1 MIASHIDSARH
12 RVLALSGLML
22 FGALATLYLASYLF
36 LIKLNNVALPPQQ
49 ATPFT
54 VLSYWLQYGDD
65 PYTRRWLMICLLVGA
80 VPAIGV
86 VATLMRPVRRALH
99 GDARFA
105 TLSEVRRAGLLGDG
119 GLILGRWGRRFI
131 VLGKQLGTLCAASPR
146 SGKGAGLVQPNALSF
161 AGSWFVL
168 DVRKECWRITAG
180 WRSTF
185 SETFLFDPLAEDGR
199 TAQWNPMSYVRDAPA
214 LRINDL
220 QKLANQ
226 LSPSPV
232 VGDEFWPAACR
243 DLFLGLG
250 LYVLETPGL
259 PRTLGEVMRQIMH
272 GDTDTV
278 GEHWREVIRRRDVSN
293 IPLSLTC
300 KGMLYD
306 FINLA
311 PPTQSSVRKTFTA
324 KLQLWTNPMID
335 AATSGDSFDFR
346 ELRRRKISIYLG
358 VNPGDIDRLSL
369 LLSLFCTQLID
380 ANMDKM
386 PEEDATIKHE
396 LLGMFDE
403 FAALGKM
410 PIFASAISAMGGYGI
425 RPFIIIQA
433 MAQLRALYGADVAEV
448 IATCCGGLVVFAPR
462 EQKYAEDISK
472 MLGKMTVKARSRS
485 RQVMSNSLGNINTSD
500 VGRDLLN
507 PTEVKHMGINN
518 EIVFVEGVRPIM
530 CRKIWYWKV
539 RFFRRRANLPLPHI
553 EPITITVPMQSVIP
567 GHATM
572 EPPAGA
578 RVVTPDK
585 QIEPAANPSHPITP
599 ADVKRLPKLSLTDYA
614 VDFSKVELPKGE
626 PVTDDD
632 LKKAFGS
639 FLQTIEASK
648 GC

>member
-1 MIASHIDSARH
+1 MIASHIVSARH
-12 RVLALSGLML
+12 RVLAVSGLLL
-22 FGALATLYLASYLF
+22 FGACAALYLAGYLF
-36 LIKLNNVALPPQQ
+36 LIKLGNAALPPQL

-54 VLSYWLQYGDD
+54 VVDYWQQYGDD
-65 PYTRRWLMICLLVGA
+65 PYTRRWLLICLLAGCM
-80 VPAIGV
+80 PAIGV
-86 VATLMRPVRRALH
+86 VVALVRPVQRALH

-105 TLSEVRRAGLLGDG
+105 TLAEVKRCGLFGDQ
-119 GLILGRWGRRFI
+119 GLILGRWGHRFI
-131 VLGKQLGTLCAASPR
+131 VLGKQLGALCAASPR
-146 SGKGAGLVQPNALSF
+146 SGKGAGLVQPNALSWQ
-161 AGSWFVL
+161 GSWFVL

-185 SETFLFDPLAEDGR
+185 SDTFLFDPLAEDGS
-199 TAQWNPMSYVRDAPA
+199 TAQWNPMSYVRNAPA

-226 LSPSPV
+226 LSPSPA

-272 GDTDTV
+272 GDTDSV
-278 GEHWREVIRRRDVSN
+278 GEHWREVIRHRDEGEL
-293 IPLSLTC
+293 PLSMTC

-335 AATSGDSFDFR
+335 AATSGDSFDLR

-369 LLSLFCTQLID
+369 LLSLFCTQMID

-396 LLGMFDE
+396 LLPMLDE

-433 MAQLRALYGADVAEV
+433 MAQLRALYGVDLAEV

-472 MLGKMTVKARSRS
+472 MLGKMTMKSKSRS
-485 RQVMSNSLGNINTSD
+485 RQIMSNNLGNVSTSD
-500 VGRDLLN
+500 AGRDLMN

-530 CRKIWYWKV
+530 CRKIWYWKE

-553 EPITITVPMQSVIP
+553 EPIVITMPVPIVIA
-567 GHATM
+567 GDAVMT
-572 EPPAGA
+572 PPAGP
-578 RVVTPDK
+578 RTVKSGKPV
-585 QIEPAANPSHPITP
+585 EPVAKPPRPITP
-599 ADVKRLPKLSLTDYA
+599 ADVKRLPTLRLTDYA
-614 VDFSKVELPKGE
+614 VDFTKVELPKGE

-648 GC
+648 EH